1 VPKESLGKSLRT
13 AHSTKFP
20 DEQVCEAERTT
31 MSCST
36 ERMTKSSVE
45 QVSEA
50 ERTTKS
56 PTEQVYEAERTTKSP
71 TEQV

>member
-13 AHSTKFP
+13 AHPTKFR
-20 DEQVCEAERTT
+20 DEQVCEERTT